1 MLSHAPRTLRSY
13 QQSAGASMAVR
24 RVNKNLWNL
33 EEADPLAVPNARVAL
48 ALLICVR
55 RSGTAFREAN
65 WDDLGAALAP
75 VAQKHARAFK
85 TALQGHSRDQIAAGR
100 EPCLQ
105 PDAEQALNLNER
117 VLAGLGE
124 GVSRDL
130 PRFRIL
136 ADKMLKSLQKF
147 VADRTYHGDRNLE
160 MLTRLIGLTPAEA
173 RLLRLVTACSHSTI
187 DRSLF
192 AFVDSASRM
201 TRALEALLDV
211 SVSALTRVFGRN
223 SSIARCGL
231 LNATSASRGRID
243 LDDLLCLSGTGE
255 RLMST
260 PFDDEKA
267 MARSV
272 LTPMPTSTATQLDW
286 PHLHSQ
292 RELLKAA
299 LSGALERRERGINI
313 LLYGAP
319 GTGKTAFVRDLID
332 ELGASAFCVD
342 ETDEDGGEAT
352 RSERLASLQLSQ
364 SFVGQAGR
372 SVIVLDEAEDIFQS
386 DYNHP
391 LAGVFQSKGG
401 SKAWINNLL
410 ESNSAPVIW
419 ISNRISQLDPA
430 YLRRFS
436 CCLEFPATPYAL
448 RRTIAHHR
456 LGALNCNEAT
466 IDFASAM
473 PAVTPAHLDAAA
485 RFANLGQQTGMDAN
499 AAVRFVLE
507 SHLKASGKASPA
519 VVPSRSTRFDLR
531 YLNVHGNAAPE
542 AVVRSLER
550 TSGTIGAGTGTALLF
565 SGSPGTGKTQLA
577 AEIATRLGR
586 RLVVRTASDINS
598 KWYGESEGN
607 VARMFRDCDPCTELL
622 FLDEAEILLS
632 AREQSGHRADRAVTA
647 EFLRWLELFQGI
659 FVCATNHASDFDAAL
674 MRRFTFRL
682 EFQPLHHQ
690 QRVEL
695 YAELAHGWRP
705 EVGQDALPVDDAM
718 RRHLEGLEGLT
729 PGDYANAARRIR
741 TLELPAS
748 AWLEEL
754 QAEHRAKSDGAGQ
767 RIGFL

>member
-1 MLSHAPRTLRSY
+1 
-13 QQSAGASMAVR
+13 MAVR
-24 RVNKNLWNL
+24 RVNQNLWNFH
-33 EEADPLAVPNARVAL
+33 EADPLAVPNARVAL

-55 RSGTAFREAN
+55 RSGIAFREAS

-75 VAQKHARAFK
+75 VARKHERAFK

-105 PDAEQALNLNER
+105 PDTETALYLNKC
-117 VLAGLGE
+117 VLTALGE
-124 GVSRDL
+124 GMSRDL
-130 PRFRIL
+130 PRFRAL
-136 ADKMLKSLQKF
+136 SDKMLKSLHKF
-147 VADRTYHGDRNLE
+147 VADRSYHGDRNLE
-160 MLTRLIGLTPAEA
+160 MLTLLIGLTTAES
-173 RLLRLVTACSHSTI
+173 RLLRLVTACSHSSI

-211 SVSALTRVFGRN
+211 SVSALARLFGRN
-223 SSIARCGL
+223 SVIARCGL
-231 LNATSASRGRID
+231 LNALSTGRSRID
-243 LDDLLCLSGTGE
+243 LEDLLCLSGTGE

-260 PFDDEKA
+260 PFEDEQA

-272 LTPMPTSTATQLDW
+272 LTPMPASTATQLDW

-292 RELLKAA
+292 RQLLKAA
-299 LSGALERRERGINI
+299 LSGALERRERGINV
-313 LLYGAP
+313 LLYGSP
-319 GTGKTAFVRDLID
+319 GTGKTAFVRDLIV

-391 LAGVFQSKGG
+391 LAGLFQSNGG

-419 ISNRISQLDPA
+419 ISNRITQLDPA

-448 RRTIAHHR
+448 RRAIAQQR

-473 PAVTPAHLDAAA
+473 PEVTPAHLDAAA
-485 RFANLGQQTGMDAN
+485 RFATLGQQTGMDAN

-507 SHLKASGKASPA
+507 SHLKASGKVSPA
-519 VVPSRSTRFDLR
+519 VAPPRSTRFDLR
-531 YLNVHGNAAPE
+531 YLNIKGNAAPE

-550 TSGTIGAGTGTALLF
+550 VSAAAGPGSGTALLF

-577 AEIATRLGR
+577 AELATRLGR

-607 VARMFRDCDPCTELL
+607 VARMFRDCDPHTELL

-632 AREQSGHRADRAVTA
+632 AREQAGHRADRAVTA
-647 EFLRWLELFQGI
+647 EFLRWLELFEGI
-659 FVCATNHASDFDAAL
+659 FVCATNHANDFDSAL

-682 EFQPLHHQ
+682 EFQPLHQQ
-690 QRVEL
+690 QRLEL
-695 YAELAHGWRP
+695 YAELAHGWRAEGP
-705 EVGQDALPVDDAM
+705 PDALPIDEAT
-718 RRHLEGLEGLT
+718 RRQLDRLEGLT

-741 TLELPAS
+741 TLELPTS
-748 AWLEEL
+748 AWLDEL
-754 QAEHRAKSDGAGQ
+754 QAEHRAKSGATGQ
-767 RIGFL
+767 HVGFL

>member
-1 MLSHAPRTLRSY
+1 
-13 QQSAGASMAVR
+13 MAVR
-24 RVNKNLWNL
+24 RVNKNLWHL
-33 EEADPLAVPNARVAL
+33 EASDPRAVPNARVAL
-48 ALLICVR
+48 ALLTCVR

-65 WDDLGAALAP
+65 WDDLGAAMSP

-85 TALQGHSRDQIAAGR
+85 TALQGHSRDQVAAGR
-100 EPCLQ
+100 EPCL
-105 PDAEQALNLNER
+105 PLDAEEALILNDR
-117 VLAGLGE
+117 VLTALGE

-130 PRFRIL
+130 PRFRAL
-136 ADKMLKSLQKF
+136 ADKMLESLQKF

-160 MLTRLIGLTPAEA
+160 MLTRLIGLTAPEA
-173 RLLRLVTACSHSTI
+173 RLMRLVTACSHSTI

-192 AFVDSASRM
+192 SFVDSASRM

-211 SVSALTRVFGRN
+211 NVSALTRLFGRN
-223 SSIARCGL
+223 SLIARCGL
-231 LNATSASRGRID
+231 LNALSASRGRID
-243 LDDLLCLSGTGE
+243 LDDLLCLSGSGE

-260 PFDDEKA
+260 PFEDEQA

-272 LTPMPTSTATQLDW
+272 LTPMPATTGTQLDW
-286 PHLHSQ
+286 PHLHCQ
-292 RELLKAA
+292 RALLKAA

-319 GTGKTAFVRDLID
+319 GTGKTAFVRHLID

-342 ETDEDGGEAT
+342 ETDADGGEAT

-391 LAGVFQSKGG
+391 LAGVFQTKGG

-419 ISNRISQLDPA
+419 ISNRIRQLDPA

-448 RRTIAHHR
+448 RRTIAQQR
-456 LGALNCNEAT
+456 LGVLGCGEAT

-473 PAVTPAHLDAAA
+473 PEITPAHLDVAA
-485 RFANLGQQTGMDAN
+485 RFASLGRTSGMDAN

-507 SHLKASGKASPA
+507 SHLKASGNNAPAHSPA
-519 VVPSRSTRFDLR
+519 RATRFDLR
-531 YLNVHGNAAPE
+531 YLNIEGNASPE
-542 AVVRSLER
+542 AVVRALER
-550 TSGTIGAGTGTALLF
+550 AGGATGPGTGTALVF
-565 SGSPGTGKTQLA
+565 AGPPGTGKTQLA

-607 VARMFRDCDPCTELL
+607 VARMFRDCDARTELL

-632 AREQSGHRADRAVTA
+632 AREQGGHRADRAVTA
-647 EFLRWLELFQGI
+647 EFLRWLELFEGI

-695 YAELAHGWRP
+695 YAEMAHGWQP
-705 EVGQDALPVDDAM
+705 QGGQDALPIDEAT
-718 RRHLEGLEGLT
+718 RRQLERLEGLT

-748 AWLEEL
+748 AWLDEL
-754 QAEHRAKSDGAGQ
+754 QAEHRAKSGVTGQ